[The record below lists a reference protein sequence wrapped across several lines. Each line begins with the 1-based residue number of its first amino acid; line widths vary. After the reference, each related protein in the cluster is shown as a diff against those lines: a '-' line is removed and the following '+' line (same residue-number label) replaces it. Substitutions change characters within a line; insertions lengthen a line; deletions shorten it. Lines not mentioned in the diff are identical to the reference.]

1 MPKARPTP
9 RRSGA
14 LATKSLIPGVLLPAG
29 LVSAGLGVSVLPA
42 SFQHMRIK
50 GVVYRPLL
58 DPDANT
64 AVWLVQRKDPG
75 DPPLYLTDL
84 AIHAVRAAT
93 GAPRW
98 TPPAPPAPQEQRRC

>member
-1 MPKARPTP
+1 MT
-9 RRSGA
+9 
-14 LATKSLIPGVLLPAG
+14 IIG

-64 AVWLVQRKDPG
+64 AVWLVQRKGNNSPMANAFAD
-75 DPPLYLTDL
+75 LLTRKTV
-84 AIHAVRAAT
+84 ARV
-93 GAPRW
+93 
-98 TPPAPPAPQEQRRC
+98 